1 MNSAFHL
8 VTVKFLLSSDSGD
21 RMEELKKVEELIVSF
36 FCESHDFNGIPL
48 RQISQDLG
56 LEYEY
61 SIDLVKELV
70 KSEIASIQSSSNPH
84 IIGFSHHKV
93 DSQLQVLDHAKTT
106 KVESQKIG
114 VLEISIEKTE
124 YPICV
129 YPTKILLEKSRDLT
143 IFGNAK
149 YTTQLALAEPQ
160 LTFRFFETDVLERY
174 SNDPRFDFKF
184 HDFNGSISCQYD
196 EDGNPILREEDRIF
210 LKSFGLGFDSESN
223 RVVVVLLR
231 DLSKLS
237 WEHQVYWSTKEIP
250 FSECKVLEDHFNNV
264 ILGQWITSKSMF
276 SALIDEINAIY
287 KLTASIFGTPLFLK
301 EFDGQGSPKNFTF
314 FFSPT
319 SKNYYDFI
327 NLLDKLLSENI
338 NKSFFEGTLELEEL
352 KLIDGDI
359 YERVRKGTLRLLEE
373 WIVLSFR
380 FPDNSYP
387 SKMLNPLKK
396 VRKERQ
402 TPAHKV
408 VDNKYDKSYFAKQ
421 KSIMEDCYFSITS
434 LRRNLQTHPEAH
446 LVELAPY
453 LDKVDVKYF

>member
-8 VTVKFLLSSDSGD
+8 VTVKFILSSDSGD

-114 VLEISIEKTE
+114 VLEILIEKTE

-196 EDGNPILREEDRIF
+196 EDGNPILREEERIF

-237 WEHQVYWSTKEIP
+237 WEHQVYWSTKE
-250 FSECKVLEDHFNNV
+250 
-264 ILGQWITSKSMF
+264 T
-276 SALIDEINAIY
+276 
-287 KLTASIFGTPLFLK
+287 
-301 EFDGQGSPKNFTF
+301 
-314 FFSPT
+314 
-319 SKNYYDFI
+319 
-327 NLLDKLLSENI
+327 
-338 NKSFFEGTLELEEL
+338 
-352 KLIDGDI
+352 
-359 YERVRKGTLRLLEE
+359 
-373 WIVLSFR
+373 
-380 FPDNSYP
+380 
-387 SKMLNPLKK
+387 
-396 VRKERQ
+396 
-402 TPAHKV
+402 
-408 VDNKYDKSYFAKQ
+408 
-421 KSIMEDCYFSITS
+421 
-434 LRRNLQTHPEAH
+434 
-446 LVELAPY
+446 
-453 LDKVDVKYF
+453 

>member
-8 VTVKFLLSSDSGD
+8 VTVKFILSSGSGD

-93 DSQLQVLDHAKTT
+93 DSQLQVIDHAKTT

-114 VLEISIEKTE
+114 VLEILIEKTE

-196 EDGNPILREEDRIF
+196 EDGNPILREEERIF

-301 EFDGQGSPKNFTF
+301 EFDGQDSPKNFTF

-338 NKSFFEGTLELEEL
+338 NKSFFEGILELEEL

-380 FPDNSYP
+380 FPDNSY
-387 SKMLNPLKK
+387 SSEMLNPLKK

-434 LRRNLQTHPEAH
+434 LRRNLQTHPDAH